1 MAERTRRSVVRGEGG
16 MTLVE
21 LVVAMSILSIALVV
35 FGTTLSAVQR
45 SVARQ
50 AGWSDNN
57 DRARLGVENIDRHIR
72 SGNVLYAPPS
82 NGSGII
88 VYTQSNAPT
97 FKTASYS
104 GNQCV
109 QWRVSGG
116 QLQTRWWRS
125 AFPGDWTGAVGSQN
139 PTAWRVVTDGVV
151 NYVVS
156 PNQPV
161 FTIDPDPFKGG
172 RTVNVTLLM
181 NGNYA
186 NQPNETVRIQ
196 ISTTGRN
203 TSYGFLSTACSPTP
217 A

>member
-1 MAERTRRSVVRGEGG
+1 

-82 NGSGII
+82 GGSSIV

-97 FKTASYS
+97 FKTATYS

-116 QLQTRWWRS
+116 QLQSRWWPSRYPLDWS
-125 AFPGDWTGAVGSQN
+125 SNTDPGPQIAT
-139 PTAWRVVTDGVV
+139 PWRVVTDGVV
-151 NYVVS
+151 NYVVD

-161 FTIDPDPFKGG
+161 FTIDPDPLKGG
-172 RTVNVTLLM
+172 RTVNVTLLL
-181 NGNYA
+181 NGNYT

-196 ISTTGRN
+196 VSTTGRN
-203 TSYGFLSTACSPTP
+203 TSYGFLSSACSPTP